1 MNFTLKYSI
10 LAFMVVAALLTG
22 STAAAAV
29 ADKSN
34 QLRGAEYLGKGIGR
48 QLGAVFTPAVSDRL
62 ASGSI
67 PGSNTGST
75 YTPPPPEC
83 PVQITLNSRQGAK
96 HASNGKCP
104 AIAIGGY
111 CTYDQD
117 KKNYA
122 QCDCLEVSRNK
133 SEWQCYPN
141 P

>member
-48 QLGAVFTPAVSDRL
+48 QLGAVFTAPGITYGSS
-62 ASGSI
+62 SGSD
-67 PGSNTGST
+67 TGST

-83 PVQITLNSRQGAK
+83 PVQITLNSWQGAE

-104 AIAIGGY
+104 AIAVGGY

>member
-10 LAFMVVAALLTG
+10 LAFMAVAALLTG

-48 QLGAVFTPAVSDRL
+48 QLGAVFTPAVSTF
-62 ASGSI
+62 GSSS
-67 PGSNTGST
+67 GSNTGST
-75 YTPPPPEC
+75 YTPPPPKC
-83 PVQITLNSRQGAK
+83 PVKITLNSIQGGQNV
-96 HASNGKCP
+96 SNGNCP
-104 AIAIGGY
+104 STAVGGGCAY
-111 CTYDQD
+111 AQD
-117 KKNYA
+117 NKSYA
-122 QCDCLEVSRNK
+122 QCDCMEIFNT

>member
-10 LAFMVVAALLTG
+10 LAFMAVAALLTG

-48 QLGAVFTPAVSDRL
+48 QLGAVFTSP
-62 ASGSI
+62 GSAYGSSS
-67 PGSNTGST
+67 GSNTGST

-117 KKNYA
+117 NKNYA
-122 QCDCLEVSRNK
+122 QCDCVEVSRKK